1 MFFCLHLVFSFVSSF
16 FFFWVLKVSQQRFM
30 IMFGTLN
37 LFSCIHRT
45 NPLIHT
51 HSPNVFYD
59 SFKNNSPQVGLLM
72 IHGLLSNS
80 YRGKITIDINN
91 IIIVICPTKYL
102 MNFRMQDKT
111 AWHPFCFVFWKGHI
125 QSIYNYSDCYC

>member
-1 MFFCLHLVFSFVSSF
+1 MTIKLHMFFCLHLAFVFCFFIF
-16 FFFWVLKVSQQRFM
+16 FFSVLKVIQQCFM

-37 LFSCIHRT
+37 LFSGIHRT
-45 NPLIHT
+45 NPLIYT

-59 SFKNNSPQVGLLM
+59 NFKNNSPLVGLLM

-80 YRGKITIDINN
+80 YQGKINIDIDN

-102 MNFRMQDKT
+102 MNFRMQGKT

-125 QSIYNYSDCYC
+125 Q